1 MPEFGGGALDTPRT
15 NVGDATYLGQPDF
28 GDITQEASFQSPPKE
43 DNLLQQLRN
52 GRSNGINLRT
62 PRQRGPLADRR
73 NLPPSVGGAEF
84 TPLLKSATRNS
95 VRRFGKENGTAVPN
109 TPALDKIDEGDL
121 TPVPRGDTSI
131 YLGSRNQS
139 YMENTIPEVDTSSAA
154 STPLA
159 VPRRRGG
166 DKGPLQDG
174 NQLSLREQE
183 NVIDRIEK
191 ENFGLKLKIHFLEE
205 ALRKAGPGF
214 SEAALKEN
222 TELKVDKVTMQ
233 RELHKY
239 KKHLTT
245 AEKDLESYRQ
255 QMLEVQ
261 DKAKRKYA
269 NQNNQA
275 EMEKL
280 QRVLEDREADIEDLQ
295 RQLHQQK
302 GNSDQV
308 DKLQDD
314 IGDLEADIQEKNRL
328 LGEREDELEDLKD
341 QMEALRD
348 TVGEAEEKA
357 KDAQRKMLALEEKTQ
372 HKHNDEL
379 EDAKETIQDLED
391 SIRRLEEQVEDAKTK
406 MEDAV
411 AEKERAENDLEELQD
426 NMANKSVVTKGL
438 SRQIEE
444 KVARL
449 QQELDQAGED
459 YATLE
464 KEHSQTTQE
473 NNSLQSTVKELK
485 KNQDRFDRERN
496 ALSTRIEQ
504 LEVDLNSR
512 IDEKNMLQSRHEA
525 LTSESKSMQK
535 EIEKLER
542 EVQDLE
548 DGLAEEREHALEI
561 EKDIRGQYKV
571 EMDRLNDEISDLQA
585 EIREKDNLYDN
596 DSEKWEMEKQTL
608 ESERHRAEEKAA
620 GLQRTIDRLREAEG
634 TLSDKESKLQEAI
647 QSEVERHRSEEGIL
661 TRQIEDLQGALE
673 TRQTLLT
680 NLRNELSTVR
690 DELRQTQIEHQTQA
704 RKVTALEDEVD
715 VLQTTL
721 DEEQNAGRY
730 EAEAAKRECEDL
742 REQLKSLRQRTNS
755 SQAASTQVLN
765 KEIDDLREQLREARK
780 RADLNEGASL
790 EVEDL
795 KEQLTA
801 LRQRAGSSDTA
812 SQEIDDLKEQLRAV
826 RQRASASETANIEIN
841 NLKEQLRV
849 LRQKAGSSETAHFEI
864 DDLKEELK
872 IWRQRAE
879 SAQAAVAASEQDAQQ
894 STESVT
900 RLKWQL
906 SDANSQLDKLSK
918 EKLSLQDQVAK
929 INVEL
934 HSVSSSLAEVK
945 AERDELDGEL
955 RRTKLYDNETLRVD
969 QERLDLRTAKLKLDN
984 EVRRLKD
991 ENKALIEQRDVVEK
1005 TLEEEIEKAAEE
1017 EERLGQEV
1025 LQLQTKLRQSSST
1038 DSQDIVAARRT
1049 IRELERRVED
1059 YEAQL
1064 NTRQIPNNFE
1074 GNSELSLIRKDLSTA
1089 RQKELE
1095 FLQKETTHRDVV
1107 KGFKR
1112 QIADLERQVHETEVS
1127 RLIASP
1133 RSSTSDSGRKT
1144 EVTELR
1150 SQLSAAQKSIHDLK
1164 SKNRDVERKAL
1175 QVSQEFQRQ
1184 LDDLEDQKIVL
1195 EEVLEEARQQAEDTA
1210 AQHERAL
1217 RRMKHQIDKS
1227 ERERNVLATVQPDTN
1242 KHDRQLR
1249 KNKAEMENLEHDVLQ
1264 QQELIESLAASE
1276 ASLRRKL
1283 ERARSE
1289 RAAFR
1294 MSAEK
1299 LQKDLERIKAT
1310 AVAARAETSGRRS
1323 AVDRKALDITI
1334 EGADQALETVI
1345 RAAES
1350 ADERHKKELR
1360 GMFMQME
1367 WMQARFQR
1375 EASLRADAAYAKK
1388 FLQLQL
1394 DVANACNKAQLRE
1407 LEDIRTNLLGNKKT
1421 LSLPSHATA
1430 VNSSTTKPTLKTFLV
1445 MARFIARARL
1455 SANNWAKQEVVR
1467 RKLVVATE
1475 EQRKVK
1481 RSRQLKVVRA
1491 EA

>member
-1 MPEFGGGALDTPRT
+1 MPDFGGGALDTPRT
-15 NVGDATYLGQPDF
+15 NIGDATYLGQPDF
-28 GDITQEASFQSPPKE
+28 ADITQEASFQSPPKE
-43 DNLLQQLRN
+43 GNLLQQLRN

-62 PRQRGPLADRR
+62 PRQRGPLVDRR

-95 VRRFGKENGTAVPN
+95 VRRFGKENGTTVPN

-159 VPRRRGG
+159 VSRRRGG

-233 RELHKY
+233 RELHRY

-261 DKAKRKYA
+261 EKAKRKYA
-269 NQNNQA
+269 NQSNQA
-275 EMEKL
+275 EVEKL
-280 QRVLEDREADIEDLQ
+280 QRILEDRNADIEDLQ
-295 RQLHQQK
+295 QQLQQQK

-308 DKLQDD
+308 EKLQDD
-314 IGDLEADIQEKNRL
+314 IGDLEADVREKDQQL
-328 LGEREDELEDLKD
+328 TDREDELEDLKE

-348 TVGEAEEKA
+348 AVSEAEEKA
-357 KDAQRKMLALEEKTQ
+357 KDAQRKMVALEEKAQ
-372 HKHNDEL
+372 HNDEL
-379 EDAKETIQDLED
+379 DDAKDTIQDLEHN
-391 SIRRLEEQVEDAKTK
+391 IRRLEEQVEDARAK

-411 AEKERAENDLEELQD
+411 AEKERAEHDLEELQD
-426 NMANKSVVTKGL
+426 DMANKSVVTKGL

-449 QQELDQAGED
+449 QEELDQAGQD

-464 KEHSQTTQE
+464 KEHHKITQE
-473 NNSLQSTVKELK
+473 NGSLQSTVKELK
-485 KNQDRFDRERN
+485 KNHEKFDRERN
-496 ALSTRIEQ
+496 SLSTRIEQ
-504 LEVDLNSR
+504 LEADLQAR
-512 IDEKNMLQSRHEA
+512 TDEKNVLQSRHDA
-525 LTSESKSMQK
+525 LAIESRSLQK
-535 EIEKLER
+535 DVRKLEK

-548 DGLAEEREHALEI
+548 GGLAEEREHALEI
-561 EKDIRGQYKV
+561 EKDIRGQYKA

-596 DSEKWEMEKQTL
+596 DSEKWETEKQNL
-608 ESERHRAEEKAA
+608 ESERNRAEEKAA

-634 TLSDKESKLQEAI
+634 TLSDKESKLQAAI
-647 QSEVERHRSEEGIL
+647 QSENERHRSEEGIL
-661 TRQIEDLQGALE
+661 SRQIEDLQDALE

-690 DELRQTQIEHQTQA
+690 DELRQTQIEHQTQVRRVA
-704 RKVTALEDEVD
+704 ALEDEVD

-780 RADLNEGASL
+780 RADLHEGASL

-795 KEQLTA
+795 KEQLKA
-801 LRQRAGSSDTA
+801 FRQRAGSSEAA
-812 SQEIDDLKEQLRAV
+812 SQEIDDLKEQLRAL
-826 RQRASASETANIEIN
+826 RQRANASEAA
-841 NLKEQLRV
+841 Q
-849 LRQKAGSSETAHFEI
+849 FEI

-872 IWRQRAE
+872 TWRQRAE
-879 SAQAAVAASEQDAQQ
+879 TAQAAISTSEQDAQQ
-894 STESVT
+894 STESMT

-918 EKLSLQDQVAK
+918 EKQSIQDQVAK
-929 INVEL
+929 ITAEL

-955 RRTKLYDNETLRVD
+955 RRTKFYDNETLRVD

-984 EVRRLKD
+984 EVRRLRD
-991 ENKALIEQRDVVEK
+991 ENKALIEQRDAIEK
-1005 TLEEEIEKAAEE
+1005 TLEDEIEKAAEE
-1017 EERLGQEV
+1017 EERLGQEI
-1025 LQLQTKLRQSSST
+1025 LQLQGKLRQSSSS
-1038 DSQDIVAARRT
+1038 DSHDIAAARRT
-1049 IRELERRVED
+1049 IRELERRIED

-1064 NTRQIPNNFE
+1064 NTHQMPNNFE
-1074 GNSELSLIRKDLSTA
+1074 GNSELSMIRKDLTTA

-1095 FLQKETTHRDVV
+1095 FLQKESTHRSIV
-1107 KGFKR
+1107 KGLKR

-1127 RLIASP
+1127 RLIVSP
-1133 RSSTSDSGRKT
+1133 KSSTSDYGGKS

-1150 SQLSAAQKSIHDLK
+1150 SRLSAAQKSIQDLR
-1164 SKNRDVERKAL
+1164 SKNRDAERRAMQL
-1175 QVSQEFQRQ
+1175 SQDFQRQ
-1184 LDDLEDQKIVL
+1184 LNDLEDQKIVL
-1195 EEVLEEARQQAEDTA
+1195 EEVLEEARAQAEETA

-1217 RRMKHQIDKS
+1217 RRMKHQLDKA
-1227 ERERNVLATVQPDTN
+1227 ERERNALATVQPDLS

-1299 LQKDLERIKAT
+1299 LHKDLERIKST
-1310 AVAARAETSGRRS
+1310 AVAARNGGSDRRS
-1323 AVDRKALDITI
+1323 AVDRKALDTTI

-1350 ADERHKKELR
+1350 ADERHRKELR
-1360 GMFMQME
+1360 GMMMQME

-1407 LEDIRTNLLGNKKT
+1407 LEDIRTNLLGNKKA
-1421 LSLPSHATA
+1421 LSLPSHTA
-1430 VNSSTTKPTLKTFLV
+1430 AAPSNTKPTLKTFLV

>member
-1 MPEFGGGALDTPRT
+1 MPDFGNGALDTPRT

-28 GDITQEASFQSPPKE
+28 GDITQEASFQSPPK
-43 DNLLQQLRN
+43 DSNLLQQLRN
-52 GRSNGINLRT
+52 GRSNGITLRT

-95 VRRFGKENGTAVPN
+95 VRRFGKENGVAVPN

-131 YLGSRNQS
+131 YMGSRNQS
-139 YMENTIPEVDTSSAA
+139 YLENTIPEVDTSSAT
-154 STPLA
+154 STPLT

-261 DKAKRKYA
+261 EKAKRKYA
-269 NQNNQA
+269 NQSNQA
-275 EMEKL
+275 EMDKL
-280 QRVLEDREADIEDLQ
+280 QRLLEDREADIEDLQ
-295 RQLHQQK
+295 RQLQQQK
-302 GNSDQV
+302 GSNDQV
-308 DKLQDD
+308 EKLQDD
-314 IGDLEADIQEKNRL
+314 IGDLEADIREKDRQL
-328 LGEREDELEDLKD
+328 TERQDELEDLKD
-341 QMEALRD
+341 QMETLKDKA
-348 TVGEAEEKA
+348 TEAEEKA
-357 KDAQRKMLALEEKTQ
+357 KDAQRKMVALKEKAQ
-372 HKHNDEL
+372 HNDEL
-379 EDAKETIQDLED
+379 DDAKDTIQDLEH
-391 SIRRLEEQVEDAKTK
+391 SIRRLEEQVEDAKSK
-406 MEDAV
+406 MEEAM
-411 AEKERAENDLEELQD
+411 AEKDRAENDLEELQD
-426 NMANKSVVTKGL
+426 DMANKSVVTKGL

-449 QQELDQAGED
+449 QEELDQSGQE

-464 KEHSQTTQE
+464 KEHNKVVQE
-473 NNSLQSTVKELK
+473 NSSLQSAVKELRK
-485 KNQDRFDRERN
+485 SQERFDRERDS
-496 ALSTRIEQ
+496 LSTRIEE
-504 LEVDLNSR
+504 LEADLNDR
-512 IDEKNMLQSRHEA
+512 TNEKNILQSRHDS
-525 LTSESKSMQK
+525 LLSESKSLQS
-535 EIEKLER
+535 EIEKLEG
-542 EVQDLE
+542 ECQELE
-548 DGLAEEREHALEI
+548 EGLAEEREHALGI
-561 EKDIRGQYKV
+561 EKDIRGQYKA

-596 DSEKWEMEKQTL
+596 DSEKWETDKQNL
-608 ESERHRAEEKAA
+608 ESERKRAEEKAA
-620 GLQRTIDRLREAEG
+620 GLQRTIDRLKEVEG
-634 TLSDKESKLQEAI
+634 NISDTESKLQIAI
-647 QSEVERHRSEEGIL
+647 QSEIERHRSEEGLL
-661 TRQIEDLQGALE
+661 TRQIEDLQDALE

-680 NLRNELSTVR
+680 NLRNELSAVR
-690 DELRQTQIEHQTQA
+690 DELRQTQIDHQAQT

-721 DEEQNAGRY
+721 DDEQSAGRY

-742 REQLKSLRQRTNS
+742 
-755 SQAASTQVLN
+755 
-765 KEIDDLREQLREARK
+765 
-780 RADLNEGASL
+780 
-790 EVEDL
+790 
-795 KEQLTA
+795 
-801 LRQRAGSSDTA
+801 
-812 SQEIDDLKEQLRAV
+812 
-826 RQRASASETANIEIN
+826 
-841 NLKEQLRV
+841 KEQLRV
-849 LRQKAGSSETAHFEI
+849 LRQRGNGATSHEL

-872 IWRQRAE
+872 TWRQRAE
-879 SAQAAVAASEQDAQQ
+879 AAQAAISTSEQEAKL
-894 STESVT
+894 STESMT
-900 RLKWQL
+900 RMKWQL
-906 SDANSQLDKLSK
+906 SDANSQLDKVSK
-918 EKLSLQDQVAK
+918 EKQSLQDQVAK
-929 INVEL
+929 INTEL
-934 HSVSSSLAEVK
+934 HSVSTSLAEVK
-945 AERDELDGEL
+945 AERDELDGEI

-991 ENKALIEQRDVVEK
+991 ENKALIEQRDVIEK
-1005 TLEEEIEKAAEE
+1005 NLEDEIEKAAEE
-1017 EERLGQEV
+1017 EERLGQEI
-1025 LQLQTKLRQSSST
+1025 LQLQTKLRTSSST
-1038 DSQDIVAARRT
+1038 DNHDLAAARRT

-1064 NTRQIPNNFE
+1064 NNTRQLPNNFE
-1074 GNSELSLIRKDLSTA
+1074 GNSELSLIRKDLSAA

-1095 FLQKETTHRDVV
+1095 FLQKETSNRDVV
-1107 KGFKR
+1107 KGLKR

-1133 RSSTSDSGRKT
+1133 KSSATDSGRKT

-1164 SKNRDVERKAL
+1164 SKNREAERKAM
-1175 QVSQEFQRQ
+1175 QVSQDFQRQ

-1195 EEVLEEARQQAEDTA
+1195 EEVLEEARQQAEETA

-1217 RRMKHQIDKS
+1217 RRMKHQLDKA
-1227 ERERNVLATVQPDTN
+1227 ERERNTLATLQPSTS

-1249 KNKAEMENLEHDVLQ
+1249 KNQAEMENLEHDVLQ
-1264 QQELIESLAASE
+1264 QQELIDNLAASE

-1283 ERARSE
+1283 ERARNE

-1299 LQKDLERIKAT
+1299 LQKDLERVKAA
-1310 AVAARAETSGRRS
+1310 AVAARAGTSDRRS
-1323 AVDRKALDITI
+1323 AVDRKALDLTI

-1360 GMFMQME
+1360 GMLMQME
-1367 WMQARFQR
+1367 WMQARFKR

-1394 DVANACNKAQLRE
+1394 DVANACNKAQIRE
-1407 LEDIRTNLLGNKKT
+1407 LEDIRTNLLGNKKA
-1421 LSLPSHATA
+1421 LALPSHATA
-1430 VNSSTTKPTLKTFLV
+1430 SNSSATKPTLKTFLV
-1445 MARFIARARL
+1445 MARFIARVRL
-1455 SANNWAKQEVVR
+1455 SANNWAQQEVVR
-1467 RKLVVATE
+1467 RKIVSATE

-1481 RSRQLKVVRA
+1481 RSRQLKVVKA

>member
-1 MPEFGGGALDTPRT
+1 MPDFGGGALDTPRT
-15 NVGDATYLGQPDF
+15 NLGDATYLGQPDF
-28 GDITQEASFQSPPKE
+28 ADITQEASFQSPPKE
-43 DNLLQQLRN
+43 GNLLQHLRN
-52 GRSNGINLRT
+52 GRPNGINLRT

-95 VRRFGKENGTAVPN
+95 VRRYGKENGTAVPN
-109 TPALDKIDEGDL
+109 TPALDKLDEGDL

-131 YLGSRNQS
+131 YTGSRNQS

-159 VPRRRGG
+159 APRRRGG

-233 RELHKY
+233 RELHRY

-269 NQNNQA
+269 NQSNQA
-275 EMEKL
+275 EIEKL
-280 QRVLEDREADIEDLQ
+280 QRLLEDREADIEDLQ
-295 RQLHQQK
+295 RQLHQQQ

-308 DKLQDD
+308 EKLQDD
-314 IGDLEADIQEKNRL
+314 IGDLEADIREKDRL
-328 LGEREDELEDLKD
+328 LTEREDELEDLKD
-341 QMEALRD
+341 QMEGLKD
-348 TVGEAEEKA
+348 TVGQAEEKA
-357 KDAQRKMLALEEKTQ
+357 KDFQRKMLALEEKAQ
-372 HKHNDEL
+372 HNDEL
-379 EDAKETIQDLED
+379 DDAKDTIQDLEHN
-391 SIRRLEEQVEDAKTK
+391 IRRLEEQVEDAKTK
-406 MEDAV
+406 MEDAI
-411 AEKERAENDLEELQD
+411 AEKERAENDLDELQED
-426 NMANKSVVTKGL
+426 MANKSVVTKGL

-444 KVARL
+444 KVGRL
-449 QQELDQAGED
+449 QEELDQSSQD

-464 KEHSQTTQE
+464 KEHNKVSQE
-473 NNSLQSTVKELK
+473 KDSLQSTVKELK
-485 KNQDRFDRERN
+485 KSHEKFDRERN
-496 ALSTRIEQ
+496 SLSTRIEQ
-504 LEVDLNSR
+504 LEADLHARS
-512 IDEKNMLQSRHEA
+512 DEKNILQSRHDTLA
-525 LTSESKSMQK
+525 SDSKSLQR
-535 EIEKLER
+535 EVEKLEK

-548 DGLAEEREHALEI
+548 EGLTEEREHALEI
-561 EKDIRGQYKV
+561 EKHIRSQYKV

-596 DSEKWEMEKQTL
+596 DSEKWETERQNL
-608 ESERHRAEEKAA
+608 ESERNRAEEKAA
-620 GLQRTIDRLREAEG
+620 GMQRTIDRLKEAEG
-634 TLSDKESKLQEAI
+634 TLSDKESKLQVAIESEA
-647 QSEVERHRSEEGIL
+647 ERHRSEEGIL
-661 TRQIEDLQGALE
+661 TRQIEDLQDALE

-690 DELRQTQIEHQTQA
+690 DELRQTQIEHQTQV
-704 RKVTALEDEVD
+704 RKVTSLEDEVD

-730 EAEAAKRECEDL
+730 EAEAAKRECDDL

-755 SQAASTQVLN
+755 SQAASTQALN

-780 RADLNEGASL
+780 RADMHEGASL

-795 KEQLTA
+795 KEQLKA
-801 LRQRAGSSDTA
+801 MRQRAGSSEAA
-812 SQEIDDLKEQLRAV
+812 SQEIDDLKEQLRAL
-826 RQRASASETANIEIN
+826 RQRANSSEAANIEID
-841 NLKEQLRV
+841 NLKEQLRAV
-849 LRQKAGSSETAHFEI
+849 RQKAGSSEAAQFEI
-864 DDLKEELK
+864 DDLKEELRT
-872 IWRQRAE
+872 WRQRAE
-879 SAQAAVAASEQDAQQ
+879 SAQAATAASEQDAQQ

-918 EKLSLQDQVAK
+918 EKQSLQDQVAK
-929 INVEL
+929 INAEL
-934 HSVSSSLAEVK
+934 HSVSSSLAETK
-945 AERDELDGEL
+945 AERDELDGEI

-1005 TLEEEIEKAAEE
+1005 TLEDEIEKAAEE
-1017 EERLGQEV
+1017 EERLGQEI

-1038 DSQDIVAARRT
+1038 DNHDIAAARRT

-1064 NTRQIPNNFE
+1064 NTHQIPGNFE
-1074 GNSELSLIRKDLSTA
+1074 GNSELSLIRKDLSAA
-1089 RQKELE
+1089 RQKELD
-1095 FLQKETTHRDVV
+1095 FLQKETANRDVV
-1107 KGFKR
+1107 KGLKR

-1133 RSSTSDSGRKT
+1133 KSSISDSGRKT

-1150 SQLSAAQKSIHDLK
+1150 SQLSAAQKSIYDLR
-1164 SKNRDVERKAL
+1164 SKNRDVERKAM
-1175 QVSQEFQRQ
+1175 QISQDFQRQ

-1195 EEVLEEARQQAEDTA
+1195 EEVLEEARQQAEETA

-1217 RRMKHQIDKS
+1217 RRMKHQFDKA
-1227 ERERNVLATVQPDTN
+1227 ERERNVLATAQPDTS
-1242 KHDRQLR
+1242 KQDRQLR
-1249 KNKAEMENLEHDVLQ
+1249 KNEAEMENLEHDVRQ
-1264 QQELIESLAASE
+1264 QQELIDGLVASE

-1310 AVAARAETSGRRS
+1310 AVAARAETLDRRS
-1323 AVDRKALDITI
+1323 SADRKALDTTI

-1360 GMFMQME
+1360 GMVMQME

-1375 EASLRADAAYAKK
+1375 EASLRSDAAYAKK
-1388 FLQLQL
+1388 FIQLQL

-1407 LEDIRTNLLGNKKT
+1407 LEDIRTNLLGNKKA
-1421 LSLPSHATA
+1421 LSLPSHATTA
-1430 VNSSTTKPTLKTFLV
+1430 NSSTTKPTLKTFLV
-1445 MARFIARARL
+1445 MARFIARARI
-1455 SANNWAKQEVVR
+1455 SAKNWAKQETVR

-1481 RSRQLKVVRA
+1481 RSKQLKVVRA

>member
-1 MPEFGGGALDTPRT
+1 MPDFGNGALDTPRT

-28 GDITQEASFQSPPKE
+28 GDITQEASFQSPPK
-43 DNLLQQLRN
+43 DGNLLQQLRN

-95 VRRFGKENGTAVPN
+95 VRRFGKENGVAVPN

-131 YLGSRNQS
+131 YMGSRNQS
-139 YMENTIPEVDTSSAA
+139 YLENTIPEVDTSSAT
-154 STPLA
+154 STPLT

-261 DKAKRKYA
+261 EKAKRKYA
-269 NQNNQA
+269 NQSNQA
-275 EMEKL
+275 EMDKL
-280 QRVLEDREADIEDLQ
+280 QRLLEDREADIEDLQ
-295 RQLHQQK
+295 RQLQQQR
-302 GNSDQV
+302 GSNDQV
-308 DKLQDD
+308 EKLQDD
-314 IGDLEADIQEKNRL
+314 IGDLEADIREKDRQL
-328 LGEREDELEDLKD
+328 TEREDELEDLKD
-341 QMEALRD
+341 QMETLRD
-348 TVGEAEEKA
+348 KATEAEEKA
-357 KDAQRKMLALEEKTQ
+357 KDTQRKMVALEEKAQ
-372 HKHNDEL
+372 HNDEL
-379 EDAKETIQDLED
+379 DDAKDTIQDLEHN
-391 SIRRLEEQVEDAKTK
+391 IRRLEEQVEDAKSK
-406 MEDAV
+406 MEEAM
-411 AEKERAENDLEELQD
+411 AEKDRAENDLEELQD
-426 NMANKSVVTKGL
+426 DMANKSVVTKGL

-449 QQELDQAGED
+449 QEELDQSGQE

-464 KEHSQTTQE
+464 KEHNKVVQE
-473 NNSLQSTVKELK
+473 NNSLQSAVKELRK
-485 KNQDRFDRERN
+485 SQERFDRERDS
-496 ALSTRIEQ
+496 LSTRIEE
-504 LEVDLNSR
+504 LEADLNDR
-512 IDEKNMLQSRHEA
+512 TDEKRILQSRHDS
-525 LTSESKSMQK
+525 LLSESKSLQS
-535 EIEKLER
+535 EIEKLEG
-542 EVQDLE
+542 ECQELE
-548 DGLAEEREHALEI
+548 EGLAEEREHALGI
-561 EKDIRGQYKV
+561 EKDIRGQYKA

-596 DSEKWEMEKQTL
+596 DSEKWETEKQNL
-608 ESERHRAEEKAA
+608 ESERKRAEEKAA
-620 GLQRTIDRLREAEG
+620 GLQRTIDRLKEVEG
-634 TLSDKESKLQEAI
+634 NISDTESKLQIAI
-647 QSEVERHRSEEGIL
+647 QSETERHRSEEGLL
-661 TRQIEDLQGALE
+661 TRQIEDLQDALE

-680 NLRNELSTVR
+680 NLRNELSAVR
-690 DELRQTQIEHQTQA
+690 DELRQTQIEHQAQT
-704 RKVTALEDEVD
+704 RKVAALEDEVD

-721 DEEQNAGRY
+721 DDEQSAGRY

-742 REQLKSLRQRTNS
+742 
-755 SQAASTQVLN
+755 
-765 KEIDDLREQLREARK
+765 
-780 RADLNEGASL
+780 
-790 EVEDL
+790 
-795 KEQLTA
+795 
-801 LRQRAGSSDTA
+801 
-812 SQEIDDLKEQLRAV
+812 KEQLRGL
-826 RQRASASETANIEIN
+826 RQRGNGAASHE
-841 NLKEQLRV
+841 L
-849 LRQKAGSSETAHFEI
+849 

-872 IWRQRAE
+872 TWRQRAE
-879 SAQAAVAASEQDAQQ
+879 TAQAAISTSEQEVKQ
-894 STESVT
+894 STESMT
-900 RLKWQL
+900 RMKWQL
-906 SDANSQLDKLSK
+906 SDANSQLDKVSK
-918 EKLSLQDQVAK
+918 EKQSLQDQVAK
-929 INVEL
+929 INAEL
-934 HSVSSSLAEVK
+934 HSVRTSLAEVK
-945 AERDELDGEL
+945 AERDELDGEI
-955 RRTKLYDNETLRVD
+955 RRTKLHDNETLRVD

-991 ENKALIEQRDVVEK
+991 ENKALIEQRDVIEK
-1005 TLEEEIEKAAEE
+1005 NLEDEIEKAAEE
-1017 EERLGQEV
+1017 EERLGQEI
-1025 LQLQTKLRQSSST
+1025 LQLQTKLRTSSST
-1038 DSQDIVAARRT
+1038 DNHDLAAARRT

-1064 NTRQIPNNFE
+1064 NNTRQLPNNFE
-1074 GNSELSLIRKDLSTA
+1074 GNSELSLVRKDLSAA

-1095 FLQKETTHRDVV
+1095 FLQKETSNRDVV
-1107 KGFKR
+1107 KGLKR

-1133 RSSTSDSGRKT
+1133 KSSATDSGRKT

-1150 SQLSAAQKSIHDLK
+1150 SQLSAAQKSINDLK
-1164 SKNRDVERKAL
+1164 SKNREAERKAM
-1175 QVSQEFQRQ
+1175 QVSQDFQRQ

-1195 EEVLEEARQQAEDTA
+1195 EEVLEEARQQAEETA

-1217 RRMKHQIDKS
+1217 RRMKHQLDKA
-1227 ERERNVLATVQPDTN
+1227 ERERNTLATLQPNTS
-1242 KHDRQLR
+1242 KHDWQLR
-1249 KNKAEMENLEHDVLQ
+1249 KNQAEMENLEHDVLQ
-1264 QQELIESLAASE
+1264 QQELIDSLAASE

-1283 ERARSE
+1283 ERARNE

-1299 LQKDLERIKAT
+1299 LQKDLERVKAA
-1310 AVAARAETSGRRS
+1310 AVAARAGTSDRRS
-1323 AVDRKALDITI
+1323 AVDRKALDLTI

-1360 GMFMQME
+1360 GMLMQME
-1367 WMQARFQR
+1367 WMQARFKR

-1394 DVANACNKAQLRE
+1394 DVANACNKAQIRE
-1407 LEDIRTNLLGNKKT
+1407 LEDIRTNLLGNKKA
-1421 LSLPSHATA
+1421 LALPSHATA
-1430 VNSSTTKPTLKTFLV
+1430 SNSSTTKPTLKTFLV
-1445 MARFIARARL
+1445 MARFIARVRL
-1455 SANNWAKQEVVR
+1455 SANNWAQQEVVR
-1467 RKLVVATE
+1467 RKIVSATE

-1481 RSRQLKVVRA
+1481 RSRQLKVVKA

>member
-1 MPEFGGGALDTPRT
+1 MPDFGNGALDTPRT

-28 GDITQEASFQSPPKE
+28 GDITQEASFQSPPK
-43 DNLLQQLRN
+43 DSNLLQQLRN
-52 GRSNGINLRT
+52 GRSNGIHLRT

-95 VRRFGKENGTAVPN
+95 VRRFGKENGVAVPN

-131 YLGSRNQS
+131 YMGSRNQS
-139 YMENTIPEVDTSSAA
+139 YLENTIPEVDTSSAT
-154 STPLA
+154 STPLT

-261 DKAKRKYA
+261 EKAKRKYA
-269 NQNNQA
+269 NQSNQA
-275 EMEKL
+275 EMDKL
-280 QRVLEDREADIEDLQ
+280 QRLLEDREADIEDLQ
-295 RQLHQQK
+295 RQLQQQK
-302 GNSDQV
+302 GSNDQV
-308 DKLQDD
+308 EKLQDD
-314 IGDLEADIQEKNRL
+314 IGDLEADIREKDRQL
-328 LGEREDELEDLKD
+328 TERQDELEDLKD
-341 QMEALRD
+341 QMETLKDKA
-348 TVGEAEEKA
+348 TEAEEKA
-357 KDAQRKMLALEEKTQ
+357 KDAQRKMVALEEKAQ
-372 HKHNDEL
+372 HNDEL
-379 EDAKETIQDLED
+379 DDAKDTIQDLEH
-391 SIRRLEEQVEDAKTK
+391 SIRRLEEQVEDAKSK
-406 MEDAV
+406 MEEAM
-411 AEKERAENDLEELQD
+411 AEKDRAENDLEELQD
-426 NMANKSVVTKGL
+426 DMANKSVVTKGL

-449 QQELDQAGED
+449 QEELDQSGQE

-464 KEHSQTTQE
+464 KEHNKVVQE
-473 NNSLQSTVKELK
+473 NSSLQSAVKELRK
-485 KNQDRFDRERN
+485 SQERFDRERDS
-496 ALSTRIEQ
+496 LSTRIEE
-504 LEVDLNSR
+504 LEADLNDR
-512 IDEKNMLQSRHEA
+512 TNEKNILQSRHDS
-525 LTSESKSMQK
+525 LLSESKSLQS
-535 EIEKLER
+535 EIEKLEG
-542 EVQDLE
+542 ECQELE
-548 DGLAEEREHALEI
+548 EGLAEEREHALGI
-561 EKDIRGQYKV
+561 EKDIRGQYKA

-596 DSEKWEMEKQTL
+596 DSEKWETDKQNL
-608 ESERHRAEEKAA
+608 ESERKRAEEKAA
-620 GLQRTIDRLREAEG
+620 GLQRTIDRLKEVEG
-634 TLSDKESKLQEAI
+634 NISDTESKLQIAI
-647 QSEVERHRSEEGIL
+647 QSETERHRSEEGLL
-661 TRQIEDLQGALE
+661 TRQIEDLQDALE

-680 NLRNELSTVR
+680 NLRNELSAVR
-690 DELRQTQIEHQTQA
+690 DELRQTQIEHQAQT
-704 RKVTALEDEVD
+704 RKVAALEDEVD

-721 DEEQNAGRY
+721 DDEQSAGRY

-742 REQLKSLRQRTNS
+742 
-755 SQAASTQVLN
+755 
-765 KEIDDLREQLREARK
+765 
-780 RADLNEGASL
+780 
-790 EVEDL
+790 
-795 KEQLTA
+795 
-801 LRQRAGSSDTA
+801 
-812 SQEIDDLKEQLRAV
+812 
-826 RQRASASETANIEIN
+826 
-841 NLKEQLRV
+841 KEQLRV
-849 LRQKAGSSETAHFEI
+849 LRQRGNGATSHEL

-872 IWRQRAE
+872 TWRQRAE
-879 SAQAAVAASEQDAQQ
+879 AAQAAISTSEQEAKL
-894 STESVT
+894 STESMT
-900 RLKWQL
+900 RMKWQL
-906 SDANSQLDKLSK
+906 SDANSQLDKVSK
-918 EKLSLQDQVAK
+918 EKQSLQDQVAK
-929 INVEL
+929 INAEL
-934 HSVSSSLAEVK
+934 HSVSTSLAEVK
-945 AERDELDGEL
+945 AERDELDGEI

-991 ENKALIEQRDVVEK
+991 ENKALIEQRDVIEK
-1005 TLEEEIEKAAEE
+1005 NLEDEIEKAAEE
-1017 EERLGQEV
+1017 EERLGQEI
-1025 LQLQTKLRQSSST
+1025 LQLQTKLRTSSST
-1038 DSQDIVAARRT
+1038 DNHDLAAARRT

-1064 NTRQIPNNFE
+1064 NNTRQLPNNFE
-1074 GNSELSLIRKDLSTA
+1074 GNSELSLIRKDLSAA

-1095 FLQKETTHRDVV
+1095 FLQKETSNRDVV
-1107 KGFKR
+1107 KGLKR

-1127 RLIASP
+1127 RLITSP
-1133 RSSTSDSGRKT
+1133 KSSATDSGRKT

-1164 SKNRDVERKAL
+1164 SKNREAERKAM
-1175 QVSQEFQRQ
+1175 QVSQDFQRQ

-1195 EEVLEEARQQAEDTA
+1195 EEVLEEARQQAEETA

-1217 RRMKHQIDKS
+1217 RRMKHQLDKA
-1227 ERERNVLATVQPDTN
+1227 ERERNTLATLQPSTS

-1249 KNKAEMENLEHDVLQ
+1249 KNQAEMENLEHDVLQ
-1264 QQELIESLAASE
+1264 QQELIDNLAASE

-1283 ERARSE
+1283 ERARNE

-1299 LQKDLERIKAT
+1299 LQKDLERVKAA
-1310 AVAARAETSGRRS
+1310 AVAARAGTSDRRS
-1323 AVDRKALDITI
+1323 EVDRKALDLTI

-1360 GMFMQME
+1360 GMLMQME
-1367 WMQARFQR
+1367 WMQARFKR

-1394 DVANACNKAQLRE
+1394 DVANAWYVPIPVFFLLESHTNNLIATRLKSESSRIFAQ
-1407 LEDIRTNLLGNKKT
+1407 T
-1421 LSLPSHATA
+1421 SLATRRPSPCQVTQQPATHPPR
-1430 VNSSTTKPTLKTFLV
+1430 SL
-1445 MARFIARARL
+1445 
-1455 SANNWAKQEVVR
+1455 
-1467 RKLVVATE
+1467 
-1475 EQRKVK
+1475 
-1481 RSRQLKVVRA
+1481 RSRRSSSWRA
-1491 EA
+1491 SLLVFACRLTTGLNKRLCVARS

>member
-1 MPEFGGGALDTPRT
+1 MPDFGRGALDTPRT

-28 GDITQEASFQSPPKE
+28 ADITQEASFQSPPK
-43 DNLLQQLRN
+43 DGNLLQQLRN
-52 GRSNGINLRT
+52 GRSNGISLRT

-95 VRRFGKENGTAVPN
+95 VRRFGKENGAAVPN
-109 TPALDKIDEGDL
+109 TPALDRINEGDF

-131 YLGSRNQS
+131 YTGSRNQS

-261 DKAKRKYA
+261 EKAKRKYA
-269 NQNNQA
+269 NQSNQA
-275 EMEKL
+275 EMDKL
-280 QRVLEDREADIEDLQ
+280 QRQLEDREADIQDLQ
-295 RQLHQQK
+295 RQLQKQQ
-302 GNSDQV
+302 GDSDKV
-308 DKLQDD
+308 EKLQDD
-314 IGDLEADIQEKNRL
+314 IGDLEADIREKDRQL
-328 LGEREDELEDLKD
+328 AEREDELEDVKD
-341 QMEALRD
+341 QMETLRYS
-348 TVGEAEEKA
+348 VSEAEEKA
-357 KDAQRKMLALEEKTQ
+357 KDAQRKMLALEEKAQ
-372 HKHNDEL
+372 HNDEL
-379 EDAKETIQDLED
+379 DDAKDTIQDLQHN
-391 SIRRLEEQVEDAKTK
+391 IRRLEEQVEDAKAR
-406 MEDAV
+406 MEEAV
-411 AEKERAENDLEELQD
+411 AEKERAENDLEELQED
-426 NMANKSVVTKGL
+426 MSNKSVVTKGL

-449 QQELDQAGED
+449 QEELDQSGQE
-459 YATLE
+459 YAALE
-464 KEHSQTTQE
+464 KEHSKATQE
-473 NNSLQSTVKELK
+473 KDSLQSTVKELK
-485 KNQDRFDRERN
+485 KSHEKSDRERN
-496 ALSTRIEQ
+496 SLSTRIEQ
-504 LEVDLNSR
+504 LEADLHARS
-512 IDEKNMLQSRHEA
+512 DEKNILQSRHDTLA
-525 LTSESKSMQK
+525 SESKSLQREVERLQK
-535 EIEKLER
+535 

-548 DGLAEEREHALEI
+548 DGLTEEREHALEI
-561 EKDIRGQYKV
+561 EKDIRGQYKA

-596 DSEKWEMEKQTL
+596 DSEKWETERQNL
-608 ESERHRAEEKAA
+608 ESERNRAEERAA
-620 GLQRTIDRLREAEG
+620 GLQRTIDRLKEAEG
-634 TLSDKESKLQEAI
+634 TLSDKESKLQVAI
-647 QSEVERHRSEEGIL
+647 QSEAERHRSEEGIL
-661 TRQIEDLQGALE
+661 TRQIEDLQDALE

-690 DELRQTQIEHQTQA
+690 DELRQTQIEYQTQA

-721 DEEQNAGRY
+721 DEEQNSGRY
-730 EAEAAKRECEDL
+730 EAEAAKRECDDL
-742 REQLKSLRQRTNS
+742 REQLKSLRQRTS
-755 SQAASTQVLN
+755 SNQAASTQALN
-765 KEIDDLREQLREARK
+765 KEIDDLREQLGETRK
-780 RADLNEGASL
+780 RADLYEGASL
-790 EVEDL
+790 EVDEL
-795 KEQLTA
+795 KEQLKA
-801 LRQRAGSSDTA
+801 LRQRAGSSEAA
-812 SQEIDDLKEQLRAV
+812 SQEIDHLKEQLRSL
-826 RQRASASETANIEIN
+826 RQRANSSEAANVEIDS
-841 NLKEQLRV
+841 LKEQLRV
-849 LRQKAGSSETAHFEI
+849 MRQKTGSSEAVNLEI
-864 DDLKEELK
+864 DDLKDELRT
-872 IWRQRAE
+872 WRQRAE
-879 SAQAAVAASEQDAQQ
+879 SAQAAIASSEQNAQQ
-894 STESVT
+894 STESIT

-906 SDANSQLDKLSK
+906 SDANLQLDKVSK
-918 EKLSLQDQVAK
+918 EKQSLQDQVAK
-929 INVEL
+929 INAEL

-945 AERDELDGEL
+945 AERDELDGEI
-955 RRTKLYDNETLRVD
+955 RRTKLHDNETLRVD

-991 ENKALIEQRDVVEK
+991 ENKALIEQRDTVEK
-1005 TLEEEIEKAAEE
+1005 TLEDEIEKAAEE
-1017 EERLGQEV
+1017 EERLGQEI

-1038 DSQDIVAARRT
+1038 DNHDMAAARRT
-1049 IRELERRVED
+1049 IRELERRVGD

-1064 NTRQIPNNFE
+1064 NTTRQLPSNIE
-1074 GNSELSLIRKDLSTA
+1074 GNSELSLIRKDLSAA

-1095 FLQKETTHRDVV
+1095 FLQKESTNRDMV
-1107 KGFKR
+1107 KGLKR

-1133 RSSTSDSGRKT
+1133 KSSMSDSGRQT
-1144 EVTELR
+1144 EVAELR
-1150 SQLSAAQKSIHDLK
+1150 SQLSAAQKSIHELR
-1164 SKNRDVERKAL
+1164 SKNREVERKAM
-1175 QVSQEFQRQ
+1175 QTSQ
-1184 LDDLEDQKIVL
+1184 DQKIVL
-1195 EEVLEEARQQAEDTA
+1195 EEVLEEARQQAEETA
-1210 AQHERAL
+1210 SQHERAL
-1217 RRMKHQIDKS
+1217 RRMKHQLDKA
-1227 ERERNVLATVQPDTN
+1227 ERERDVLATAQPDTS
-1242 KHDRQLR
+1242 KADRQLK
-1249 KNKAEMENLEHDVLQ
+1249 KNKAEMENLEHDVRQ
-1264 QQELIESLAASE
+1264 QQELIDGLVAAE

-1310 AVAARAETSGRRS
+1310 AVAARTDASGRRS
-1323 AVDRKALDITI
+1323 AADRKALDTTI

-1350 ADERHKKELR
+1350 AEERHKKELR
-1360 GMFMQME
+1360 GMVMQME

-1375 EASLRADAAYAKK
+1375 ESSLRADAAYAKK
-1388 FLQLQL
+1388 FVQLQL
-1394 DVANACNKAQLRE
+1394 DVANACNKAQLRD
-1407 LEDIRTNLLGNKKT
+1407 LEDIRTNLLGNKKA
-1421 LSLPSHATA
+1421 LCLPSHATA
-1430 VNSSTTKPTLKTFLV
+1430 ANSSSKPTLKTFLV
-1445 MARFIARARL
+1445 AARFIARARL
-1455 SANNWAKQEVVR
+1455 SARNWAKQETVR
-1467 RKLVVATE
+1467 RKLLVATE

>member
-1 MPEFGGGALDTPRT
+1 MPDFDGGALDTPRT
-15 NVGDATYLGQPDF
+15 NIGDATYLGQPDF
-28 GDITQEASFQSPPKE
+28 ADITQEASFHSPPK
-43 DNLLQQLRN
+43 DGNLLQQLRN

-109 TPALDKIDEGDL
+109 TPALDKIDESDL

-139 YMENTIPEVDTSSAA
+139 YMENTIPEVDTSSAT

-159 VPRRRGG
+159 VPRRKGG

-233 RELHKY
+233 RELHRY

-261 DKAKRKYA
+261 EKAKRKYA
-269 NQNNQA
+269 NQSNQA
-275 EMEKL
+275 ELEKL
-280 QRVLEDREADIEDLQ
+280 QRLLEDREADIEDLQ
-295 RQLHQQK
+295 QQLQQQK
-302 GNSDQV
+302 ESNDQV
-308 DKLQDD
+308 EKLQDD
-314 IGDLEADIQEKNRL
+314 IGDLEADIREKDQL
-328 LGEREDELEDLKD
+328 LTKREDELEDLKD

-348 TVGEAEEKA
+348 MVAEAEEKA
-357 KDAQRKMLALEEKTQ
+357 KDAQRKMVALEEKAQ
-372 HKHNDEL
+372 HNDEL
-379 EDAKETIQDLED
+379 DEAKDTIQDLEHN
-391 SIRRLEEQVEDAKTK
+391 IRRLEEQVEDAKAK
-406 MEDAV
+406 MENAV
-411 AEKERAENDLEELQD
+411 AEKERAENDLEELHED
-426 NMANKSVVTKGL
+426 MANKSVVTKGL

-444 KVARL
+444 KVVRL
-449 QQELDQAGED
+449 QEELDQAGQD
-459 YATLE
+459 YAALE
-464 KEHSQTTQE
+464 KEHHKATQE
-473 NNSLQSTVKELK
+473 NSSLESTVKELRK
-485 KNQDRFDRERN
+485 SHEKFDRERSSVS
-496 ALSTRIEQ
+496 ARVKQ
-504 LEVDLNSR
+504 LEADLQAR
-512 IDEKNMLQSRHEA
+512 TDEKNTLQTRHDTLA
-525 LTSESKSMQK
+525 SESRSLQN
-535 EIEKLER
+535 EIEKLEQ
-542 EVQDLE
+542 EVEDLHA
-548 DGLAEEREHALEI
+548 GLTEERAHALEI
-561 EKDIRGQYKV
+561 EKDIRGQYKE

-596 DSEKWEMEKQTL
+596 DSEKWETEKHNL
-608 ESERHRAEEKAA
+608 ESERNRAEEKAA

-634 TLSDKESKLQEAI
+634 TLSDKESKLEAAI
-647 QSEVERHRSEEGIL
+647 QSENERHRSEEGIF
-661 TRQIEDLQGALE
+661 TRQIEDLQDALE

-690 DELRQTQIEHQTQA
+690 DELRQTQIEHQTQV
-704 RKVTALEDEVD
+704 RRVSALEDEVD

-742 REQLKSLRQRTNS
+742 REQLKTLRQRTNS

-780 RADLNEGASL
+780 RADLHEGASL

-795 KEQLTA
+795 KEQLNT
-801 LRQRAGSSDTA
+801 LRQRAGSSEAA
-812 SQEIDDLKEQLRAV
+812 SQEIDDLKEQLRAL
-826 RQRASASETANIEIN
+826 RQRASASEAANAEIE

-849 LRQKAGSSETAHFEI
+849 MRRKAGSSEASHFEI
-864 DDLKEELK
+864 DDLKEELNA
-872 IWRQRAE
+872 WRQRAE
-879 SAQAAVAASEQDAQQ
+879 SAQATISASEQDAQQ
-894 STESVT
+894 STESMT
-900 RLKWQL
+900 RLRWQL

-918 EKLSLQDQVAK
+918 EKQSLQDQVAK
-929 INVEL
+929 INAEL
-934 HSVSSSLAEVK
+934 HSIGSSLAEVK

-984 EVRRLKD
+984 EVRRLRD
-991 ENKALIEQRDVVEK
+991 ENKALVEQRDAIEK
-1005 TLEEEIEKAAEE
+1005 TLEDEIEKSAEE
-1017 EERLGQEV
+1017 EERLGQEI

-1038 DSQDIVAARRT
+1038 DNHDIAAARRT
-1049 IRELERRVED
+1049 IRELERRIED
-1059 YEAQL
+1059 YEVQL
-1064 NTRQIPNNFE
+1064 NTRQMPNFE
-1074 GNSELSLIRKDLSTA
+1074 GNSELSMIRKDLSAA

-1095 FLQKETTHRDVV
+1095 FLQKESANRDVV
-1107 KGFKR
+1107 KGLKR

-1127 RLIASP
+1127 RLITSP
-1133 RSSTSDSGRKT
+1133 QTSASDSGRKS

-1150 SQLSAAQKSIHDLK
+1150 SQLSSAQKSIHDLR
-1164 SKNRDVERKAL
+1164 SKNRDAERKTI
-1175 QVSQEFQRQ
+1175 QVSQDFQRQ
-1184 LDDLEDQKIVL
+1184 LNDLEDQKIVL
-1195 EEVLEEARQQAEDTA
+1195 EEVLEEARHQAEETA

-1217 RRMKHQIDKS
+1217 RRMKHQLDKA
-1227 ERERNVLATVQPDTN
+1227 ERERNALAAVQPDTS

-1264 QQELIESLAASE
+1264 QQELIDSLAASE

-1310 AVAARAETSGRRS
+1310 AVAAKSGASDRRS
-1323 AVDRKALDITI
+1323 AVDRKALDTTI
-1334 EGADQALETVI
+1334 QGADQALETVI

-1350 ADERHKKELR
+1350 ADERHRKELR
-1360 GMFMQME
+1360 GMVMQME

-1407 LEDIRTNLLGNKKT
+1407 LEDIRTNLLGNKKA

-1430 VNSSTTKPTLKTFLV
+1430 SHSSNSKPTLKTFLV